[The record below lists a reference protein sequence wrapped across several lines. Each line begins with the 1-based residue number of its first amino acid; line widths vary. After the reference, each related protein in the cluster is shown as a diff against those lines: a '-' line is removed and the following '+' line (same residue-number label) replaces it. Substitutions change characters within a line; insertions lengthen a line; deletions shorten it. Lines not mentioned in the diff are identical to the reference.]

1 MPAQPSEADIIFN
14 RASVALA
21 KSQRLIASWL
31 PPKTPEELAN
41 TKSEE
46 ELENEEKEIFTPVPE
61 LLGIGAP
68 LPKDVADGS
77 FKRRELSSN
86 DKLLKQLLGK
96 KATKAAKVH
105 PTTNSSKS
113 PAPSQNLGSRPVK
126 PPIRQE
132 ESEDE
137 EEGRASAFKSKRTKQ
152 KNISGSHSQDVQ
164 SPLETIS
171 KKRGRLEMNGNDS
184 DNTDDGDDAIKGEG
198 SSRQLKPTAAG
209 PENKVL
215 RKSTNYLDQVLVERS
230 KKKKKKHKPETR

>member
-21 KSQRLIASWL
+21 KSQRLVASWL
-31 PPKTPEELAN
+31 PPKTTEELAN

-46 ELENEEKEIFTPVPE
+46 ELENEESAIFTPAPE

-96 KATKAAKVH
+96 KAAKVAKVH
-105 PTTNSSKS
+105 PTANSSKS
-113 PAPSQNLGSRPVK
+113 PGPSQNLGSKPVK
-126 PPIRQE
+126 PLIRQE

-137 EEGRASAFKSKRTKQ
+137 EGRTSTFKSKRMKQ
-152 KNISGSHSQDVQ
+152 KNISGSYSQDVQ
-164 SPLETIS
+164 GPLETIS
-171 KKRGRLEMNGNDS
+171 KKRGRLDMNGNDS
-184 DNTDDGDDAIKGEG
+184 DNTDDIDDAIKGEV
-198 SSRQLKPTAAG
+198 SSRQLKPIATG

-215 RKSTNYLDQVLVERS
+215 SKSTNYLDHVLAERS
-230 KKKKKKHKPETR
+230 KKKKKKT